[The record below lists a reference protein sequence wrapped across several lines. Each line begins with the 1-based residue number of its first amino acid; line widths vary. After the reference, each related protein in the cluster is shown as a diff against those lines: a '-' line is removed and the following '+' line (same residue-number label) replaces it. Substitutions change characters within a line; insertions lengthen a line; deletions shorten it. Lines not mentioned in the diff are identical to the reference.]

1 MTPNQIHNA
10 NKKDLA
16 KARKVLRILS
26 HQYIDGNPR
35 VNESQLATAVILV
48 ARFERAE
55 SASRSALLAS
65 LNILNI
71 DESYCVKDERKE
83 DRKGRLD

>member
-1 MTPNQIHNA
+1 MTPEQIHNG

-26 HQYIDGNPR
+26 HKYIDGDPR
-35 VNESQLATAVILV
+35 VTESMLATASIAV
-48 ARFERAE
+48 AHGERAE
-55 SASRSALLAS
+55 NASRSALLAS

-71 DESYCVKDERKE
+71 K
-83 DRKGRLD
+83 